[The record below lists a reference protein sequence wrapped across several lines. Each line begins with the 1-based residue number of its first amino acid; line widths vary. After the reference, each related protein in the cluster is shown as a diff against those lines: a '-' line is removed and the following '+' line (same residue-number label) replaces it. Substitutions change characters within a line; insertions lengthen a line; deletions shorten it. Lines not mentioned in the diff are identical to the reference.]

1 MIHVE
6 LSEDG
11 QTIENVSFEGG
22 CNGNLKAIGKLVAG
36 QPVER
41 VVEMVEGNTCGPPK
55 TSCADQMTRALREA
69 QGWVAEELKGKFARL
84 RPVAVSPG
92 VEDGCLAASRCGAER
107 ERVPGCRKVV
117 WAAVSYGHI
126 HD

>member
-11 QTIENVSFEGG
+11 KIIENVSFEGG

-36 QPVER
+36 QPVDR
-41 VVEMVEGNTCGPPK
+41 IVEMLEGNTCGPRK

-69 QGWVAEELKGKFARL
+69 QSQIAE
-84 RPVAVSPG
+84 
-92 VEDGCLAASRCGAER
+92 
-107 ERVPGCRKVV
+107 
-117 WAAVSYGHI
+117 
-126 HD
+126 